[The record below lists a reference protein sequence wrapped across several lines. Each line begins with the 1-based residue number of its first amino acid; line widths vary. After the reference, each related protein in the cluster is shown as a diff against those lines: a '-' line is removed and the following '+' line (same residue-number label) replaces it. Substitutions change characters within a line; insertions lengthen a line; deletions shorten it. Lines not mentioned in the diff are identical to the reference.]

1 MDIDQAIKDHGS
13 EALGDVWGEL
23 NDRLLRM
30 VEFRLDRRLSG
41 RVEPEDV
48 LQEAYIEVSRR
59 LESFRE
65 SPDVS
70 FFVWVRKITWQ
81 CVIAVQRRHFGEKR
95 SPKKEIRYGRDDQSA
110 SFSMAQHLVGQITSP
125 SGAAMREE
133 QIYRLRE
140 ALDGLDDID
149 QEILALRNFEH
160 LTNAEVAQTLDLS
173 PTAAS
178 NRYIRALTRLG
189 EILSSLDEFK
199 DE

>member
-1 MDIDQAIKDHGS
+1 
-13 EALGDVWGEL
+13 
-23 NDRLLRM
+23 
-30 VEFRLDRRLSG
+30 
-41 RVEPEDV
+41 
-48 LQEAYIEVSRR
+48 
-59 LESFRE
+59 
-65 SPDVS
+65 
-70 FFVWVRKITWQ
+70 
-81 CVIAVQRRHFGEKR
+81 
-95 SPKKEIRYGRDDQSA
+95 
-110 SFSMAQHLVGQITSP
+110 
-125 SGAAMREE
+125 MREE